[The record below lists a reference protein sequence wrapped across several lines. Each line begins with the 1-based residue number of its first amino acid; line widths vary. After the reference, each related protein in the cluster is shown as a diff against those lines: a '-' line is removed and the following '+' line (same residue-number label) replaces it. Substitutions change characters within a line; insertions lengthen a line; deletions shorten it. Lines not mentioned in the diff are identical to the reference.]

1 MAQMPKFLEDYVTV
15 DELISKMNKEYP
27 NCRLVSEMM
36 GYGDDW
42 VIFKSSFFENKDDLE
57 PKATAYAKQTNKDH
71 NSWFEMANTKANGRC
86 LRIVFSE
93 TTLAEEMIGI
103 VPSKDDVDTIP
114 VNDNKSSDK
123 PLNQGVKYKYE
134 GYTSNKEQNIDKLQN
149 KINLLEKD
157 GLVEDV
163 SMKLQAV
170 MDNIKDFALDLTNGD
185 LEKARQLFAQAL
197 GEMGMNKKEV
207 NISNL
212 QTIKNKMQDI
222 ITFSKTETDGGE

>member
-27 NCRLVSEMM
+27 ECRLVSELV

-57 PKATAYAKQTNKDH
+57 PKATAYAKQTSKDH

-93 TTLAEEMIGI
+93 STLAEEMIGI
-103 VPSKDDVDTIP
+103 VPSKNEAPIAPKKT
-114 VNDNKSSDK
+114 N
-123 PLNQGVKYKYE
+123 LE
-134 GYTSNKEQNIDKLQN
+134 A
-149 KINLLEKD
+149 KIEMLEAE

-163 SMKLQAV
+163 SNRTQAV
-170 MDNIKDFALDLTNGD
+170 MGNLKDFALSVTAQDID
-185 LEKARQLFAQAL
+185 EARKITAEAL
-197 GEMGMNKKEV
+197 GQLGIAKNDV
-207 NISNL
+207 DINNL
-212 QTIKNKMQDI
+212 QSIKNKIQDLATLSVMQR
-222 ITFSKTETDGGE
+222 DGGE

>member
-27 NCRLVSEMM
+27 NCRLVSELV

-57 PKATAYAKQTNKDH
+57 PKATAYAKQTSKDH

-103 VPSKDDVDTIP
+103 VPSKNEIP
-114 VNDNKSSDK
+114 TAPKKTN
-123 PLNQGVKYKYE
+123 LE
-134 GYTSNKEQNIDKLQN
+134 A
-149 KINLLEKD
+149 KIEMLEAE
-157 GLVEDV
+157 GLVEDI
-163 SMKLQAV
+163 SHRTQAV
-170 MDNIKDFALDLTNGD
+170 LDNLKDFALSVSAQDID
-185 LEKARQLFAQAL
+185 EARKITAEAL
-197 GEMGMNKKEV
+197 GQLGIASNQIDI
-207 NISNL
+207 NNL
-212 QTIKNKMQDI
+212 QSIKNKIQDLA
-222 ITFSKTETDGGE
+222 TLSVMERDRGE

>member
-27 NCRLVSEMM
+27 ECRLVSELV

-57 PKATAYAKQTNKDH
+57 PKATAYAKQTSKDH

-103 VPSKDDVDTIP
+103 VPSKNEAPTAP
-114 VNDNKSSDK
+114 KKTN
-123 PLNQGVKYKYE
+123 LE
-134 GYTSNKEQNIDKLQN
+134 A
-149 KINLLEKD
+149 KIEMLEAE

-163 SMKLQAV
+163 SNRTQAV
-170 MDNIKDFALDLTNGD
+170 MGNLKDFALSVTAQDID
-185 LEKARQLFAQAL
+185 EARKITAEAL
-197 GEMGMNKKEV
+197 GQLGIAKNDV
-207 NISNL
+207 DINNL
-212 QTIKNKMQDI
+212 QSIKNKIQDLATLSVMQR
-222 ITFSKTETDGGE
+222 DGGE